1 MFQAQPDLFCEVFA
15 GRVFKTLDVVETMV
29 VELVELWLKGFSKV
43 GEIHHPAGF
52 LANGVADVNFYS
64 K

>member
-1 MFQAQPDLFCEVFA
+1 
-15 GRVFKTLDVVETMV
+15 V
-29 VELVELWLKGFSKV
+29 VELVEQRLKGFSKV

-52 LANGVADVNFYS
+52 LAHRAADVNFYS